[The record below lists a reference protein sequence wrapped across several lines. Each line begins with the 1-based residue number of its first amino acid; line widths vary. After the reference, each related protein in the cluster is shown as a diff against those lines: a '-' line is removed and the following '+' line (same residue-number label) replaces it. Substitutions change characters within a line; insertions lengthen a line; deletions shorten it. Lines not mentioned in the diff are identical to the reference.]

1 MRKYYLTNDDNK
13 AGECSDTMTQKMDEM
28 PLMMSSPDRI
38 PKGIEVDENRIYFY
52 CPVGDYEALEVNRLL
67 RKLDVEMKYL
77 SDRLGCRNVPIHL
90 HVHSP
95 GGSIFAGLSIVD
107 SIRSC
112 KTEVHTYIDG
122 SAASAATL
130 ISTSGKKRFMSKN
143 SFMLLHQPQ
152 LEWSGKLDEF
162 KDEIENQ
169 SNLYEKLTEI
179 YLENSKM
186 NREELD
192 DLLGHEL
199 WLDAEKCLELGLIDK
214 IV

>member
-1 MRKYYLTNDDNK
+1 MKKKYVLVTDSELTCEPDLV
-13 AGECSDTMTQKMDEM
+13 DTAIASEI
-28 PLMMSSPDRI
+28 SSPVADRT
-38 PKGIEVDENRIYFY
+38 PRGIEVDENRIYFY
-52 CPVGDYEALEVNRLL
+52 CPVGDYEALELNRLL
-67 RKLDVEMKYL
+67 RRLDIEMKYL
-77 SDRLGCRNVPIHL
+77 SNRLACRSVPIHL

-112 KTEVHTYIDG
+112 KTEVHTYVDG

-130 ISTSGKKRFMSKN
+130 ITTSGKRRSMSKN

-152 LEWSGKLDEF
+152 LEWSGKLNEF
-162 KDEIENQ
+162 KDEILNQ
-169 SNLYEKLTEI
+169 DNLYEKLATI

-192 DLLGHEL
+192 ELLKHEL
-199 WLDAEKCLELGLIDK
+199 WLDASRCLELGLIDK